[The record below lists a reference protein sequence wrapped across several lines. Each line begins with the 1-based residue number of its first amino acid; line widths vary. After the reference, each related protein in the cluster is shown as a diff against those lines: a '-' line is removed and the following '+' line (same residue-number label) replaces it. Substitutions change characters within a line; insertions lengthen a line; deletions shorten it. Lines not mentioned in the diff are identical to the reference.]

1 MKLNS
6 FSGLK
11 RFAKKGP
18 KKKRMST
25 QVKNNL
31 CKGRVISG
39 GIFILVPFSKN
50 GTDSTT
56 NDLEA
61 RTCVNAKI
69 IMNKNEFISSY
80 CENFFLST
88 QWTFFSLVS
97 MYRYDQKLSKSTTTF
112 KMNCLII
119 FRYALI

>member
-18 KKKRMST
+18 KKKRMS
-25 QVKNNL
+25 KN
-31 CKGRVISG
+31 
-39 GIFILVPFSKN
+39 IFVQAGLSQEVFSFWSHSQKN

-61 RTCVNAKI
+61 RTCVSAKI
-69 IMNKNEFISSY
+69 IMNKNVFISSY

-97 MYRYDQKLSKSTTTF
+97 MYRYDQKLSKSTTYY
-112 KMNCLII
+112 I
-119 FRYALI
+119 